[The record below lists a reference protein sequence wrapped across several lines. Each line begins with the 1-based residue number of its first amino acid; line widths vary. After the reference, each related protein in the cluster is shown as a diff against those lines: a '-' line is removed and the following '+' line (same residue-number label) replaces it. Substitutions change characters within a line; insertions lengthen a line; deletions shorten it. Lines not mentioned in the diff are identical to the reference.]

1 MQQGIRESQIRI
13 AKKMIQKGIRD
24 EEIAELTE
32 LDIEEIKRLRKK
44 LLN

>member
-1 MQQGIRESQIRI
+1 
-13 AKKMIQKGIRD
+13 MIQKGIRD

-32 LDIEEIKRLRKK
+32 LDIEEIKRLRKE